1 MNNLN
6 DEQLAEQTRLI
17 KEGTGKEVVEFAANN
32 QGLAIDVNGLQSRL
46 LEVGYDNQILV
57 FAEFI
62 HGADIEAL
70 QSCILSLTDDRKAMV
85 GSCRYIYRFCML
97 PGASIDACEAKILQ
111 EGTANDCFNFARY
124 IPSANVP
131 ALYDRAIKRGFDRG
145 LDTWVED
152 EDAFMTLRDYYE
164 VNEAALRR
172 K

>member
-6 DEQLAEQTRLI
+6 DGQLAEQTRLI
-17 KEGTGKEVVEFAANN
+17 KEGTGQEIVEFVLDN
-32 QGLAIDVNGLQSRL
+32 QGRVIDVSGLQLRL
-46 LEVGYDNQILV
+46 LEVGFDNHLWA
-57 FAEFI
+57 FANNAL
-62 HGADIEAL
+62 GADIEAL
-70 QSCILSLTDDRKAMV
+70 QSCILSLTDDRKAIV

-131 ALYDRAIKRGFDRG
+131 ALYDRAIKLGFDRG
-145 LDTWVED
+145 SDTWMED